1 VLLFRDLEKIHLHG
15 VSRGIVFAADKFLLS
30 YSETRGHAL
39 HVLLSV
45 HVMEFSES

>member
-1 VLLFRDLEKIHLHG
+1 MSANIVNGIEDEIIGLFNDWTNLHYN
-15 VSRGIVFAADKFLLS
+15 SE